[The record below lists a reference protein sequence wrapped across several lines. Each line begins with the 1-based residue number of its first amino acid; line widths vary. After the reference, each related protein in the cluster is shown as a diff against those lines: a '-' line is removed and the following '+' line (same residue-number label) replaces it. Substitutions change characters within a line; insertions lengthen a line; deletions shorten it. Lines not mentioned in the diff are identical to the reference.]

1 MLGRPDAYPDP
12 DADGNADT
20 DAHTYADGN
29 ADADTNADANANT
42 HPDAYAGSVYAD
54 ADGDRGNAWQF
65 IGIYVDNGRVRFGHG
80 RSGKRWPWPNELHAR
95 QCQ

>member
-29 ADADTNADANANT
+29 ADADANADANT
-42 HPDAYAGSVYAD
+42 HPDAHAGRVYAD